1 MNIEQ
6 ARFNMIEQQIRPW
19 DVLDTRVLDILS
31 ATPRELFV
39 HPKYIN
45 LAFADWEIPI
55 GHSQSMMSPKLEG
68 RMLQALQVD
77 GNDTVLE
84 IGTGS
89 GYVTA
94 CLARLSRQVTSVEY
108 FEAFTHTAAD
118 TLKQIGVINTQLH
131 TGDAVNGWAGGPY
144 DVIAIT
150 ASLPEYN
157 HCFEQL
163 LSMNGRLFVVTGELP
178 AMHAMLVTRVS
189 ENQFLRTRL
198 FETHLAPMINAHKPQ
213 VFEL

>member
-31 ATPRELFV
+31 ITPRERFV
-39 HPKYIN
+39 QHKHIN
-45 LAFADWEIPI
+45 LAFADWEIPLA
-55 GHSQSMMSPKLEG
+55 HAQYMMSPKLEA
-68 RMLQALQVD
+68 RMLQALEVAGSD
-77 GNDTVLE
+77 KVLE

-94 CLARLSRQVTSVEY
+94 CLARLSQHVTSIDY
-108 FEAFTHTAAD
+108 FEEFTLSAAQK
-118 TLKQIGVINTQLH
+118 LKQIGIINARLQ
-131 TGDAVNGWAGGPY
+131 TGDAANGWQGGPY

-157 HCFEQL
+157 DCFEQL
-163 LSMNGRLFVVTGELP
+163 LNINGRLFVVTGELP
-178 AMHAMLVTRVS
+178 AMHAMLITRLG
-189 ENQFLRTRL
+189 ENQFLRIRL
-198 FETHLAPMINAHKPQ
+198 FETHLAPMINASKTAIFQ
-213 VFEL
+213 L